1 MFAKKQIPEQ
11 DTESHRL
18 TLLIRSFIATL
29 CLYFIIQFG
38 IFSAYALSFGFFKT
52 YVLPFLA
59 VSLAFHGLIMSMLVV
74 FRGDFVI
81 EPSGRRLDHVNRA
94 NAITLFRVSTLPTIL
109 YIIIASKD
117 YPIRFQLVALVAV
130 IFATDFLDGYVSR
143 KEKQV
148 TRVGKMM
155 DSASDYSLLFVI
167 TFVFYYFHIIPSW
180 FLWLLLSRLA
190 GQGLMVLAVL
200 AVKKRVTPRTS
211 FLGKATVASTM
222 ILYAIEL
229 LRYLADLPRWLFG
242 ALEYTVGLIIT
253 VSIVDKILIMI
264 KDLQAPAMKA
274 MPVSTTGRL
283 NSTMD
288 GDTNGNDQERSRDST
303 GTDQGPQ
310 G

>member
-1 MFAKKQIPEQ
+1 MLATEQIQEQ
-11 DTESHRL
+11 DSETHRL
-18 TLLIRSFIATL
+18 ALLMRSFVITL
-29 CLYFIIQFG
+29 GLYLIIQFC

-52 YVLPFLA
+52 YVLQFLV
-59 VSLAFHGLIMSMLVV
+59 VSLGFHGLIMTMLVI

-81 EPSGRRLDHVNRA
+81 EPSGRRLDHVNKA

-117 YPIRFQLVALVAV
+117 YPIRFQLVVLVAI

-148 TRVGKMM
+148 TRVGRMM

-167 TFVFYYFHIIPSW
+167 TFVFYYFHIIPAW
-180 FLWLLLSRLA
+180 FLWLLVSRLV

-200 AVKKRVTPRTS
+200 TVKKRVTPRTS

-229 LRYLADLPRWLFG
+229 LRYLADLPRWLFSG
-242 ALEYTVGLIIT
+242 LEYAVGLVII
-253 VSIVDKILIMI
+253 VSIVDKVVIMI
-264 KDLQAPAMKA
+264 NDLKAPAPTA
-274 MPVSTTGRL
+274 GTGGRL

-288 GDTNGNDQERSRDST
+288 GEKYGNDQERSRDST
-303 GTDQGPQ
+303 GADQGPQ

>member
-1 MFAKKQIPEQ
+1 MLAKKQLHEQ
-11 DTESHRL
+11 NTESHRL
-18 TLLIRSFIATL
+18 TLLVRSFIATL

-52 YVLPFLA
+52 YVIPFLV
-59 VSLAFHGLIMSMLVV
+59 VSLAFHGLTLTMLVV

-81 EPSGRRLDHVNRA
+81 EPSGRRLDHINKA

-117 YPIRFQLVALVAV
+117 YPIRFQLVALVAIV
-130 IFATDFLDGYVSR
+130 FATDFLDGYVSR

-155 DSASDYSLLFVI
+155 DSAGDYSLLFVI
-167 TFVFYYFHIIPSW
+167 TFVFYYFHIIPAW
-180 FLWLLLSRLA
+180 FLSLLLSRLV
-190 GQGLMVLAVL
+190 GQGLMVLVVL
-200 AVKKRVTPRTS
+200 TVKKRITPRTS

-222 ILYAIEL
+222 VLYAIEL
-229 LRYLADLPRWLFG
+229 LRYLADLPRWLFSG
-242 ALEYTVGLIIT
+242 LEYAVGLVII
-253 VSIVDKILIMI
+253 VSIVDKVLIMI
-264 KDLQAPAMKA
+264 NDLKAPAPTA
-274 MPVSTTGRL
+274 DTTGRL

-303 GTDQGPQ
+303 GADQGPQ

>member
-1 MFAKKQIPEQ
+1 MLAKEQIQEQ
-11 DTESHRL
+11 SSESHRY

-29 CLYFIIQFG
+29 SLYLVIQFG

-52 YVLPFLA
+52 YALPFLV
-59 VSLAFHGLIMSMLVV
+59 VSVAFHGLIMAMLVV

-81 EPSGRRLDHVNRA
+81 EPSGQKLDHVNKA

-117 YPIRFQLVALVAV
+117 YPIRFQLVALVAI

-148 TRVGKMM
+148 TRVGRMM
-155 DSASDYSLLFVI
+155 DSASDYALLFVI
-167 TFVFYYFHIIPSW
+167 TFVFYYFHIIPAW
-180 FLWLLLSRLA
+180 FLWLLVARLV

-200 AVKKRVTPRTS
+200 TVKKRVTPRTS

-222 ILYAIEL
+222 VLYAIEL

-242 ALEYTVGLIIT
+242 GLEYAVGVIIT

-264 KDLQAPAMKA
+264 NDLKAPGPTADT
-274 MPVSTTGRL
+274 SGRL

-288 GDTNGNDQERSRDST
+288 GDNNGNDQERSRDST